1 MDRMSNES
9 VQRTRLASG
18 AILGLVLVAGFLLG
32 MVWDRRLAA
41 APAAVAAEEGRERDD
56 GDRRRRMSFYRVQ
69 PPLSEDQ
76 LAEAE
81 AITARRR
88 QAARDLF
95 EEPHIDSLY
104 DAMKRAED
112 EFENVY
118 DPRLRALVDS
128 SRAAIKQLMTPEQ
141 ATNYDSILAE
151 GDRRRRDGG
160 G

>member
-1 MDRMSNES
+1 MIEGF
-9 VQRTRLASG
+9 QRTRLVSV

-32 MVWDRRLAA
+32 MAWDRRLGA
-41 APAAVAAEEGRERDD
+41 APAPQAAARESEPERGD
-56 GDRRRRMSFYRVQ
+56 GDRGRRMSFYRVQ
-69 PPLSEDQ
+69 PPLSEEQ
-76 LAEAE
+76 LAQAE

-95 EEPHIDSLY
+95 EEPAIDSLY
-104 DAMKRAED
+104 DAMKVAEKD
-112 EFENVY
+112 FEAVY
-118 DPRLRALVDS
+118 DPRFRALVDS

-141 ATNYDSILAE
+141 ATHYDSILAQ

>member
-1 MDRMSNES
+1 MIES
-9 VQRTRLASG
+9 FQRTRLATV

-32 MVWDRRLAA
+32 MLWDRRLAA
-41 APAAVAAEEGRERDD
+41 DPAPVAVVQQEQRDD
-56 GDRRRRMSFYRVQ
+56 GDRGRRMSFYKVQ
-69 PPLSEDQ
+69 PPLSEAQ
-76 LAEAE
+76 LAQAE

-95 EEPHIDSLY
+95 EEPSIDSLY
-104 DAMKRAED
+104 DDMKRAED
-112 EFENVY
+112 EFEAVY

>member
-1 MDRMSNES
+1 MSKES

-18 AILGLVLVAGFLLG
+18 AILGLVLVTGFLLG
-32 MVWDRRLAA
+32 MLWDRRLTA
-41 APAAVAAEEGRERDD
+41 APAAETAAQEPAPADQD
-56 GDRRRRMSFYRVQ
+56 GRRRMSFYRVQ
-69 PPLSEDQ
+69 PPLSEEQ
-76 LAEAE
+76 LAQAE

-95 EEPHIDSLY
+95 EEPLIDSLY

-112 EFENVY
+112 EFEDVY
-118 DPRLRALVDS
+118 DPRFGALVDS

>member
-1 MDRMSNES
+1 MSNES
-9 VQRTRLASG
+9 VQRTRLASV

-32 MVWDRRLAA
+32 MLWDRRLAA
-41 APAAVAAEEGRERDD
+41 APAPAVAAQETKEDDD
-56 GDRRRRMSFYRVQ
+56 GDRRRRMSFYQVR
-69 PPLSEDQ
+69 PPLSEAQ
-76 LAEAE
+76 LAQAE

-95 EEPHIDSLY
+95 EEPSIDSLY
-104 DAMKRAED
+104 RAMKVAED
-112 EFENVY
+112 EFEGAY
-118 DPRLRALVDS
+118 DPRFRALVDS
-128 SRAAIKQLMTPEQ
+128 SRVAIKQLMTPEQ

>member
-1 MDRMSNES
+1 MIES
-9 VQRTRLASG
+9 FQRARLASV
-18 AILGLVLVAGFLLG
+18 AILGLVLVTGFLLG
-32 MVWDRRLAA
+32 MAWDRRLAA
-41 APAAVAAEEGRERDD
+41 APAPTAAAQVDEPNEDD
-56 GDRRRRMSFYRVQ
+56 DRRRRMSFYRVQ
-69 PPLSEDQ
+69 PPLSEEQ
-76 LAEAE
+76 LAQAE

-95 EEPHIDSLY
+95 EEPRIDSLY
-104 DAMKRAED
+104 DAMKVAEE
-112 EFENVY
+112 EFEDAY
-118 DPRLRALVDS
+118 DPRFRALVDS

>member
-1 MDRMSNES
+1 MSKGS

-18 AILGLVLVAGFLLG
+18 AILGLVLVAGFLVG
-32 MVWDRRLAA
+32 MLWDRRLTS
-41 APAAVAAEEGRERDD
+41 APAAETAAQDPARDD
-56 GDRRRRMSFYRVQ
+56 DGRRRMSFYRVE
-69 PPLSEDQ
+69 PPLSEEQ
-76 LAEAE
+76 LAQAE

-95 EEPHIDSLY
+95 EEPLIDSLY

-112 EFENVY
+112 QFEDVY

>member
-1 MDRMSNES
+1 MSLES
-9 VQRTRLASG
+9 FQRTRLATVG
-18 AILGLVLVAGFLLG
+18 ILCLVLGAGFLIG
-32 MVWDRRLAA
+32 MAWDRRLAA
-41 APAAVAAEEGRERDD
+41 QITPPASTQADASADD
-56 GDRRRRMSFYRVQ
+56 DDDDDRRRMAFYRVE
-69 PPLSEDQ
+69 PPLSEAQ

-95 EEPHIDSLY
+95 EEPLIDSLY
-104 DAMKRAED
+104 DAMKDAED
-112 EFENVY
+112 EFEDAY
-118 DPRLRALVDS
+118 DPRFRALVDS
-128 SRAAIKQLMTPEQ
+128 SRAVIRQLMTPEQ

>member
-1 MDRMSNES
+1 MSKEN

-32 MVWDRRLAA
+32 MLWDRRLAA
-41 APAAVAAEEGRERDD
+41 TPAAAMTTQEPERGAD
-56 GDRRRRMSFYRVQ
+56 DRRRRMSFYRVQ
-69 PPLSEDQ
+69 PSLSEEQ
-76 LAEAE
+76 LAQAE

-112 EFENVY
+112 EFEGVY
-118 DPRLRALVDS
+118 DPRFRALVDS